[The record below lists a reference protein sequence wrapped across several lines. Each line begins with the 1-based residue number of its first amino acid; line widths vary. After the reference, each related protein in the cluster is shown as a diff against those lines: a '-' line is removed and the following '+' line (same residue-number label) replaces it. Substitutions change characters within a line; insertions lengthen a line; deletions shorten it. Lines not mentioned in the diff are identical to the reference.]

1 MTAQIEAVKKEKP
14 SLIGSI
20 ISPTVQ
26 FEKMRDS
33 NKIWGAFFL
42 LIILGGIIGA
52 LASYV
57 SVNSPQM
64 LKMLATPPTTQDKNI
79 AVGTGLLLGVLGTAL
94 TLLITALFYRV
105 IMMFMSNDTPYKK
118 ILAIIVYASLIKYM
132 GSSINIV
139 LAFIL
144 GGKGTEKYTS
154 LGPLFETGT
163 VASGIGNTFE
173 IFSIWGL
180 ILTGIGLHITAG
192 ISKKQATILI
202 IILFIISL
210 GFNSLTGLVPK
221 M

>member
-26 FEKMRDS
+26 FEKMRES

-57 SVNSPQM
+57 SVNSSQM

-79 AVGTGLLLGVLGTAL
+79 AVGTGLLLGVLGTTL

-118 ILAIIVYASLIKYM
+118 ILSIIVYASLIKYI
-132 GSSINIV
+132 GSIINIV

-144 GGKGTEKYTS
+144 DGKGTEKYTS